1 MSLRNINMTFG
12 GVKALKNVS
21 FDVLPGEVH
30 CLAGENGSG
39 KSTLIKII
47 TGVYRPQAGAV
58 IDYDGQ
64 TYSHMSPVTAQ
75 AAGIQV
81 IWQDLALFPEM
92 TVAENIAFQTVLGR
106 WPRFVN
112 YDSMRETAVKALAR
126 LGVTLDVDRPLKDY
140 AIAQRQIVAIARA
153 LIGEAKLVFMDEPT
167 ASLTQ
172 SETDHLLDIVRTLS
186 ASGVAVVFV
195 SHRLAEVLEISS
207 RLTVLRDGALV
218 GVYPTSGM
226 TQSRITEL
234 MTGKT
239 FDQTIR
245 ARDVSAIRSCWR
257 SRVFP
262 GRASSRIF
270 PSPCGA
276 ARRWALPACSA
287 PGAPNLRCRLFGMLK
302 PRVRHRQT

>member
-1 MSLRNINMTFG
+1 M
-12 GVKALKNVS
+12 
-21 FDVLPGEVH
+21 
-30 CLAGENGSG
+30 
-39 KSTLIKII
+39 
-47 TGVYRPQAGAV
+47 
-58 IDYDGQ
+58 
-64 TYSHMSPVTAQ
+64 
-75 AAGIQV
+75 
-81 IWQDLALFPEM
+81 
-92 TVAENIAFQTVLGR
+92 LGR

-112 YDSMRETAVKALAR
+112 YDSMRETAMKALAR

-218 GVYPTSGM
+218 GVYPTNGM

-245 ARDVSAIRSCWR
+245 ARDVSAQS
-257 SRVFP
+257 
-262 GRASSRIF
+262 GRAGGRGSVPAAASSRIF
-270 PSPCGA
+270 PLPCGA
-276 ARRWALPACSA
+276 ARRSASPACSA
-287 PGAPNLRCRLFGMLK
+287 PGAPNSRC
-302 PRVRHRQT
+302 PCSAC